1 MIAKKP
7 AGVRSLLDTN
17 LQAAIVSGC
26 QPMLSEDLQHGATF
40 SDVRIVNPLFGVVI
54 YARDPFATSTGI

>member
-1 MIAKKP
+1 LIAKKP

-40 SDVRIVNPLFGVVI
+40 GDVRIVNPFL
-54 YARDPFATSTGI
+54 AL